1 MLLKDITA
9 KAAFTGFLTTFV
21 GFAASFAVV
30 MQGLYAVGAT
40 DAQIISGLMMLCLF
54 KGICE
59 IYLSLKLKMP
69 ITIAWSTPGAALLA
83 STGAIAGGFPAAVG
97 AFAITAGLIILAGLW
112 KPLERLVAG
121 IPLSLANA
129 MLAGVLLP
137 LCLAPFTA
145 ITDFPLYG
153 LLILFA
159 WLIVGQL
166 SKLWAVPAALTVF
179 AIILFLGIGV
189 TDAQWQ
195 SVGDAAFILPE
206 FVRPVW
212 NWQATVGIAL
222 PLFVVTMASQNI
234 TGYGV
239 LRAYGYAPKAG
250 ELFWVTGLGSLFA
263 APFGGHGINLAAIT
277 AAMCASDEAGPD
289 PAKRYWASVLSGVLY
304 LMLATVVG
312 AAIAFVALAPVAL
325 IKAVAGL
332 ALIGAFVGALKG
344 AVDDTGE
351 REAAGLTFL
360 ITASGISLLGVSA
373 PFWGLIAGIVMLAGL
388 KWRAGRKP

>member
-1 MLLKDITA
+1 MIKDITV

-40 DAQIISGLMMLCLF
+40 DAQVISGLMMLCLF
-54 KGICE
+54 KGLCE

-83 STGAIAGGFPAAVG
+83 STGALTGGFSAAVG
-97 AFAITAGLIILAGLW
+97 AFVVTACLIVLAGLW
-112 KPLERLVAG
+112 KPLERLVSN

-159 WLIVGQL
+159 WLGMSQI
-166 SKLWAVPAALTVF
+166 SKLWAVPTALAVF
-179 AIILFLGIGV
+179 AAILFLGIGV

-195 SVGDAAFILPE
+195 SVGQAAFVMPE
-206 FVRPVW
+206 FVMPVW
-212 NWQATVGIAL
+212 TWQATVGIAL

-250 ELFWVTGLGSLFA
+250 ELFWVTGFASLLA

-289 PAKRYWASVLSGVLY
+289 PKKRYWASVLSGVFY

-344 AVDDTGE
+344 AVEDAGE

-373 PFWGLIAGIVMLAGL
+373 PFWGLLAGIAMLAGL
-388 KWRAGRKP
+388 KWRAKRGA

>member
-1 MLLKDITA
+1 MMLKDITA

-40 DAQIISGLMMLCLF
+40 DAQVISGLMMLCLF

-59 IYLSLKLKMP
+59 IYLSLKHSMP

-83 STGAIAGGFPAAVG
+83 STGAVTGGFPAAVG
-97 AFAITAGLIILAGLW
+97 AFVIAAGLIILAGLW

-137 LCLAPFTA
+137 LCLAPFVA

-153 LLILFA
+153 LSILFV

-166 SKLWAVPAALTVF
+166 SRLWAVPAALTVF
-179 AIILFLGIGV
+179 AIILFGGIGV

-195 SVGDAAFILPE
+195 SVRDAAFILPE
-206 FVRPVW
+206 FVHPVW

-222 PLFVVTMASQNI
+222 PLFIVTMASQNI

-250 ELFWVTGLGSLFA
+250 ELFWVTGLASAFA

-289 PAKRYWASVLSGVLY
+289 PAKRYWASVLSGVFY

-344 AVDDTGE
+344 AVEETHE

-360 ITASGISLLGVSA
+360 ITASGINILGISA
-373 PFWGLIAGIVMLAGL
+373 PFWGLLAGIVMLAGI
-388 KWRAGRKP
+388 KFRKKRGS

>member
-1 MLLKDITA
+1 MIRDLTT

-30 MQGLYAVGAT
+30 MQGLYAVGAS
-40 DAQIISGLMMLCLF
+40 DVQVISGIMMMCLF
-54 KGICE
+54 KAICE
-59 IYLSLKLKMP
+59 IYLSLKHKMP

-83 STGAIAGGFPAAVG
+83 STGAITGGFPVAVG
-97 AFAITAGLIILAGLW
+97 AFVIAAALIVLAGLW
-112 KPLERLVAG
+112 KPLERLVST

-153 LLILFA
+153 LMI
-159 WLIVGQL
+159 LIVWLVVGQI
-166 SKLWAVPAALTVF
+166 SKLWAVPAALAVF
-179 AIILFLGIGV
+179 AIILFGGIGV
-189 TDAQWQ
+189 SDTQWQ
-195 SVGDAAFILPE
+195 DVRDAAFVWPE
-206 FVRPVW
+206 FVSPQW
-212 NWQATVGIAL
+212 SLQATIGIAL
-222 PLFVVTMASQNI
+222 PLFIVTMASQNI

-250 ELFWVTGLGSLFA
+250 ELFWVTGLGSALA

-289 PAKRYWASVLSGVLY
+289 PAKRYWASVMSGVFY
-304 LMLATVVG
+304 LMLVPVVG

-344 AVDDTGE
+344 AVSDDRE

-360 ITASGISLLGVSA
+360 ITASGISLLGISA
-373 PFWGLIAGIVMLAGL
+373 PFWGLMAGIVMLAGL
-388 KWRAGRKP
+388 KWRAKRGP

>member
-1 MLLKDITA
+1 MIKDITA

-40 DAQIISGLMMLCLF
+40 DAQVISGLMMLCFF

-83 STGAIAGGFPAAVG
+83 STTALEGGFAAAVG
-97 AFAITAGLIILAGLW
+97 AFVIAAGLVILAGLW
-112 KPLERLVAG
+112 KPLERLVSN

-137 LCLAPFTA
+137 LCLAPFTV

-159 WLIVGQL
+159 WLFIGQI
-166 SKLWAVPAALTVF
+166 SKLWAVPAALGVF
-179 AIILFLGIGV
+179 AVILFWGIGV
-189 TDAQWQ
+189 TDTQWQ
-195 SVGDAAFILPE
+195 TVRDAAFVLPE

-212 NWQATVGIAL
+212 TVQAAMGIGL

-250 ELFWVTGLGSLFA
+250 ELFWVTGLFSALA

-277 AAMCASDEAGPD
+277 AAMCASEEAGPD
-289 PAKRYWASVLSGVLY
+289 PAKRYWASVLSGVFY

-344 AVDDTGE
+344 AVVDEKE

-360 ITASGISLLGVSA
+360 ITASGISLLGISA
-373 PFWGLIAGIVMLAGL
+373 PFWGLLAGVAMLVGL
-388 KWRAGRKP
+388 KWRAGRGA

>member
-1 MLLKDITA
+1 MLKDITP
-9 KAAFTGFLTTFV
+9 KAVFTGFLTTFV

-40 DAQIISGLMMLCLF
+40 DAQVISGLMMLCFF
-54 KGICE
+54 KAICE

-83 STGAIAGGFPAAVG
+83 STGAMQGGFAAAVG
-97 AFAITAGLIILAGLW
+97 AFCVAGALVVLAGLW
-112 KPLERLVAG
+112 KPLERLVSN

-137 LCLAPFTA
+137 LCLAPFIA
-145 ITDFPLYG
+145 INDFPLYG
-153 LLILFA
+153 LLILLT
-159 WLIVGQL
+159 WIGVGQIN
-166 SKLWAVPAALTVF
+166 KLWAVPAALAVF
-179 AIILFLGIGV
+179 AIILFVGIGV
-189 TDAQWQ
+189 TSEQMQ
-195 SVGDAAFILPE
+195 TVGAAAFVFPE
-206 FVRPVW
+206 FVTPHFT
-212 NWQATVGIAL
+212 WQAMIGVGV
-222 PLFVVTMASQNI
+222 PLFIVTMASQNI

-239 LRAYGYAPKAG
+239 LRAYDYAPKAG
-250 ELFWVTGLGSLFA
+250 ELFWVTGLFTVFS

-289 PAKRYWASVLSGVLY
+289 HTKRYWASVMSGIFY
-304 LMLATVVG
+304 LMLVPIVG

-332 ALIGAFVGALKG
+332 ALIGALVGALKG
-344 AVDDTGE
+344 TVEAAEE

-360 ITASGISLLGVSA
+360 ITASGISLLGISA
-373 PFWGLIAGIVMLAGL
+373 PFWGLLAGIAMLAGL
-388 KWRAGRKP
+388 KWRKS

>member
-1 MLLKDITA
+1 MIRELTA

-40 DAQIISGLMMLCLF
+40 DAQVISGIMMMCLF
-54 KGICE
+54 KAICE
-59 IYLSLKLKMP
+59 IYLSLKHKMP
-69 ITIAWSTPGAALLA
+69 VTIAWSTPGAALLA
-83 STGAIAGGFPAAVG
+83 STGVITGGFPAAVG
-97 AFAITAGLIILAGLW
+97 AFIIAAVLIILAGLW
-112 KPLERLVAG
+112 KPLERLVSN

-153 LLILFA
+153 LMILIA
-159 WLIVGQL
+159 WLVVGQV

-179 AIILFLGIGV
+179 AIILFGGIGV
-189 TDAQWQ
+189 SDVQWQ
-195 SVGDAAFILPE
+195 DVRDAAFVWPE
-206 FVRPVW
+206 FVYPQW
-212 NWQATVGIAL
+212 NLQATIGIAL

-239 LRAYGYAPKAG
+239 LRTYGYAPKAG
-250 ELFWVTGLGSLFA
+250 ELFWVTGLGSAFA

-277 AAMCASDEAGPD
+277 AAMCASEEAGPD
-289 PAKRYWASVLSGVLY
+289 PSKRYWASIISAVFY
-304 LMLATVVG
+304 LMLVPVVG

-332 ALIGAFVGALKG
+332 ALIGAFVGALEG
-344 AVDDTGE
+344 AVSEGGE

-360 ITASGISLLGVSA
+360 ITASGISLLGISA
-373 PFWGLIAGIVMLAGL
+373 PFWGLMAGIVMLTGL
-388 KWRAGRKP
+388 KWRAKRDS

>member
-1 MLLKDITA
+1 MIKDITV
-9 KAAFTGFLTTFV
+9 KAIFTGFLTTFV

-40 DAQIISGLMMLCLF
+40 DAQVISGLMMLCFF
-54 KGICE
+54 KALCE

-83 STGAIAGGFPAAVG
+83 STGALNGGFPAAVG
-97 AFAITAGLIILAGLW
+97 AFAVAGALVVLAGLW
-112 KPLERLVAG
+112 KPLERLVSN

-145 ITDFPLYG
+145 ISDFPLYG
-153 LLILFA
+153 LLILLTWIA
-159 WLIVGQL
+159 VGQVN
-166 SKLWAVPAALTVF
+166 KIWAVPAALAVF
-179 AIILFLGIGV
+179 AIILFASIGV
-189 TDAQWQ
+189 SSEQLQ
-195 SVGDAAFILPE
+195 NVGAAAFVLPE
-206 FVRPVW
+206 FVTPQFT
-212 NWQATVGIAL
+212 WQAMIGVGI
-222 PLFVVTMASQNI
+222 PLFIVTMASQNI

-239 LRAYGYAPKAG
+239 LRAYDYAPKAG
-250 ELFWVTGLGSLFA
+250 ELFWVTGIFTVFS

-277 AAMCASDEAGPD
+277 AAMCASEEAGPD
-289 PAKRYWASVLSGVLY
+289 PKKRYWASVVSGVFY
-304 LMLATVVG
+304 LMLVPIVG

-344 AVDDTGE
+344 TVETADE

-360 ITASGISLLGVSA
+360 ITASGISLFGISA
-373 PFWGLIAGIVMLAGL
+373 PFWGLLAGIAMLAGL
-388 KWRAGRKP
+388 KWRKS